1 MLSSDSSSYFSICR
15 SIKSKNDTELVI
27 LLEGYI
33 YSLITTTFN
42 DMMYFVYRQCFVCTG
57 IAIQCPQD
65 YSWVLLVQITG
76 LVINVSY
83 LFYPSSVKER
93 PIS

>member
-1 MLSSDSSSYFSICR
+1 
-15 SIKSKNDTELVI
+15 
-27 LLEGYI
+27 
-33 YSLITTTFN
+33 
-42 DMMYFVYRQCFVCTG
+42 MMYFVYRQCFVCTG

-65 YSWVLLVQITG
+65 YSWMLLVQITD